1 MGGPKVLLVADDSP
15 LIRDLLQSAARNDE
29 ILVLSASDGEEAIAL
44 AKERH
49 PDGIVMDLLMPKL
62 DGLSALLRLRTDP
75 ATRDIPVL
83 MVSGQPMRDLP
94 DLAGAYGVERFLEKP
109 FGWHAF
115 MAAVRSLLRLDEAK
129 VA

>member
-15 LIRDLLQSAARNDE
+15 LIRDLLQSAARHDE
-29 ILVLSASDGEEAIAL
+29 TPVLSASDGEEAIAL

-109 FGWHAF
+109 F
-115 MAAVRSLLRLDEAK
+115 
-129 VA
+129 